1 LTTGHLIDKENHA
14 EFNLFQNIPGVT
26 HSENPK
32 NGCSFIFYTDPK
44 NYDEIVEEY
53 ICLKN
58 TSSGSNDS
66 KLEVQ
71 KDLIKGIKT
80 FEEIIREK
88 SIVSQQCNSKE
99 QFSIVLVVSQSY
111 NTDRQVASVSS
122 ISTNITQ
129 ESLSQMN
136 EIESIKEACKFIDKY
151 GHIYKKRTLCYGPIR
166 PLELLISS
174 RKKSKDELRKIGT
187 EYLSNV
193 RFDDNGIGIAY
204 LPPNPL
210 GCECVVYTLNKRLD
224 LNDDFEYLY
233 LNKTL
238 YKEFIYKDTFIW
250 EYFDASREKNLKVK
264 SLVKVNLNSL
274 NLLDQA
280 SNLIKKCNSVKENW
294 NMELDSATQKES
306 FNFEYYMK
314 ENVFQ
319 EVIDFY
325 DNDKEP
331 FERRER
337 LVRRNRLVTRIDRAN
352 NYFDALIQN
361 NKKLVKLFSFSDR
374 FIFLEKSQDVF
385 DYLNL
390 EIKKDTNQEIL
401 LIFYNQKIIAGSE
414 SAALDRIVWI
424 LEHLI
429 GRITK
434 AKFVFIDY
442 TLHEENHLKEHQ
454 LLSEAPFFDNKFQVP
469 HFELYSNKHS
479 AILDELKSKIISDQT
494 LNLSSLNFPATINCN
509 INESEKNHCVKRIDL
524 KNNYLVAIDMFNFMS
539 DNIVDLSV
547 EELFLN
553 GNFISH
559 IEQITFF
566 FMPSLKILDLSSNFL
581 KSLNSELFL
590 KNTNLTHL
598 DISNNRLISIE
609 TGAFEP
615 LKKLKVLNLSS
626 NLLVKIDDE
635 IFKYLNLL
643 EILHLDHNLIESVS
657 DNAFSAN
664 VCLRKLYLNNNIING
679 FNKYAFQSLKLLELL
694 DLSFNSISKL
704 EYEYFLGLNNLK
716 QLCLQ
721 NNCVI
726 SLERGHFKHL
736 TGLTVLLA
744 QSNRIS
750 FIENNALIDLSE
762 LKVLTLYNNELA
774 GSVSQK
780 RIRKNLKKLKHF
792 YFSHKETT
800 KLKDLLVYEKI
811 KKYLI
816 N

>member
-1 LTTGHLIDKENHA
+1 LTTGHLIDKDNHA
-14 EFNLFQNIPGVT
+14 EFNLFQNIPGVI

-32 NGCSFIFYTDPK
+32 NGCSFILYTDPN
-44 NYDEIVEEY
+44 NYDKIVEEY

-66 KLEVQ
+66 EFEVQ

-80 FEEIIREK
+80 FEQIITERNM
-88 SIVSQQCNSKE
+88 VSQECNSKE
-99 QFSIVLVVSQSY
+99 QLNIVLVVSQSY
-111 NTDRQVASVSS
+111 NTDRQVASVSN

-129 ESLSQMN
+129 EALSQLN
-136 EIESIKEACKFIDKY
+136 EIKSLKEACKFVDKY
-151 GHIYKKRTLCYGPIR
+151 GHIYKKRTLCHGPTR

-174 RKKSKDELRKIGT
+174 IKKSKDELRKIGA

-193 RFDDNGIGIAY
+193 RFNDNGIGIAY
-204 LPPNPL
+204 APPNPFA
-210 GCECVVYTLNKRLD
+210 CECVLYTLNKRLN
-224 LNDDFEYLY
+224 LNDDYKYLY
-233 LNKTL
+233 FNKTL

-250 EYFDASREKNLKVK
+250 EYYSMTLPEKSLKIK
-264 SLVKVNLNSL
+264 SLVKVKLNSL

-294 NMELDSATQKES
+294 KMELDSATQKES
-306 FNFEYYMK
+306 FNFEYYIK

-337 LVRRNRLVTRIDRAN
+337 LVRPSRLVTRIDRAN
-352 NYFDALIQN
+352 NYFDVLIQN
-361 NKKLVKLFSFSDR
+361 NKKLVKLYSYSDR

-385 DYLNL
+385 DYLNS
-390 EIKKDTNQEIL
+390 EMKKDKNQEIL
-401 LIFYNQKIIAGSE
+401 LIFYNQKQIGGSE
-414 SAALDRIVWI
+414 SSAFGRILWI

-429 GRITK
+429 SRITK

-442 TLHEENHLKEHQ
+442 NLHELNHIKEQQ
-454 LLSEAPFFDNKFQVP
+454 LLLEAPFFDNKFQVP
-469 HFELYSNKHS
+469 HFELHS
-479 AILDELKSKIISDQT
+479 AILDELKSKINPDQT
-494 LNLSSLNFPATINCN
+494 LNLSSLNLPGTINCD
-509 INESEKNHCVKRIDL
+509 IPESEKNYCIKRIDL

-539 DNIVDLSV
+539 DNIADVSV
-547 EELFLN
+547 EELLLN
-553 GNFISH
+553 GNFISY
-559 IEQITFF
+559 IEQITLF

-581 KSLNSELFL
+581 KSLNGEQFL

-609 TGAFEP
+609 ISAFEP
-615 LKKLKVLNLSS
+615 LKKLKILNLSS
-626 NLLVKIDDE
+626 NLLAKIDDM

-643 EILHLDHNLIESVS
+643 EILHLDHNLIEYVS

-664 VCLRKLYLNNNIING
+664 VCLRKLYLNNNIINS
-679 FNKYAFQSLKLLELL
+679 FNKYTFQSLKLLELL
-694 DLSFNSISKL
+694 ELSFNLISKL

-721 NNCVI
+721 NNSVI
-726 SLERGHFKHL
+726 SLERGHFKDL
-736 TGLTVLLA
+736 TGLRVLLA
-744 QSNRIS
+744 QSNKIS
-750 FIENNALIDLSE
+750 CIENNALIDLIG

-774 GSVSQK
+774 RSFNQK
-780 RIRKNLKKLKHF
+780 RLRKKLKKLKHF
-792 YFSHKETT
+792 YFSREETT